1 MCTHVAHVNFL
12 LLVHMI
18 FSLRSVPSRH
28 LQNDRRKKTCIL
40 IRSTSS
46 PLNFHF
52 WSRTEQCLDT
62 KSLPKSWNREG
73 SNCWCRAVN
82 TLLLGPDVA
91 CSFQFALLPQDVT
104 RNGQHNCQNFIMA
117 KSRGFNFYRFLHLDC
132 LEFSLNK

>member
-1 MCTHVAHVNFL
+1 M
-12 LLVHMI
+12 
-18 FSLRSVPSRH
+18 SLTWTFCYLCLSTWYSLWGRFPHDISKTIVE
-28 LQNDRRKKTCIL
+28 KKTCIL

-52 WSRTEQCLDT
+52 WSRTERCLDT
-62 KSLPKSWNREG
+62 KSPSKSWNREG